1 MITHAGKRTLTLE
14 NRPYLLS
21 HAAAVG
27 KKEGEGPLG
36 SRFDFVTRNDR
47 MGQKSWELAESE
59 LQRTAIDLALRK
71 GSLRHCDLDLI
82 LAGDLLNQCIGSFLA
97 SMHSDVPYLG
107 QYGACSTMAQGLALG
122 GVLVEAGAA
131 ARLAVSASSH
141 FCSAERQYRFP
152 LAYGGQRTPTAQ
164 WTATAAGAA
173 VLGAEGGSSVRMT
186 HVLFGKMIELGV
198 KDANNMGAAMAPEDV
213 NLDPYIFRR
222 AERCVL
228 QKIRYYHNHT
238 LVFPLERTET
248 ENRQSPLMPDWRQGG
263 LYLRKCFSYPNTGG
277 ETCRFPCSLLFRLSC
292 CLIGPD
298 FFCNLFNERQLAPL
312 VLIGDKIA
320 FLGGSEAALR
330 AERQLLERHIF
341 GSLTDTRDNVFLL
354 FQSGILGGYQTQN
367 DLLLADVAQ
376 RLETAGTVAVVLE
389 EEAVHV
395 AVAEQDL
402 RYRLIAAG
410 GRPGRA
416 EVAATDVHGDNH
428 VLRLC
433 FEDLVEHI
441 NVLAA
446 DLIYVDAALC
456 ICLALLSRTELAP
469 GGIIKL

>member
-1 MITHAGKRTLTLE
+1 MIAHAGKRTLALE

-228 QKIRYYHNHT
+228 HKIRHYHNHT

-248 ENRQSPLMPDWRQGG
+248 ENRQSHLIP
-263 LYLRKCFSYPNTGG
+263 YLTS
-277 ETCRFPCSLLFRLSC
+277 
-292 CLIGPD
+292 
-298 FFCNLFNERQLAPL
+298 
-312 VLIGDKIA
+312 
-320 FLGGSEAALR
+320 
-330 AERQLLERHIF
+330 
-341 GSLTDTRDNVFLL
+341 
-354 FQSGILGGYQTQN
+354 SGILS
-367 DLLLADVAQ
+367 AQ
-376 RLETAGTVAVVLE
+376 M
-389 EEAVHV
+389 
-395 AVAEQDL
+395 
-402 RYRLIAAG
+402 
-410 GRPGRA
+410 
-416 EVAATDVHGDNH
+416 
-428 VLRLC
+428 
-433 FEDLVEHI
+433 FF
-441 NVLAA
+441 
-446 DLIYVDAALC
+446 
-456 ICLALLSRTELAP
+456 LSKHRR
-469 GGIIKL
+469 